1 MKIYDLISILETAK
15 HEHGD
20 VDICFESKGWA
31 YDPHRTVEF
40 CNVSSGVINYDKT
53 PNCCVISV
61 NN

>member
-1 MKIYDLISILETAK
+1 MKISDLISIPETAK

-20 VDICFESKGWA
+20 V
-31 YDPHRTVEF
+31 EF
-40 CNVSSGVINYDKT
+40 CNVSNGVINYDKT